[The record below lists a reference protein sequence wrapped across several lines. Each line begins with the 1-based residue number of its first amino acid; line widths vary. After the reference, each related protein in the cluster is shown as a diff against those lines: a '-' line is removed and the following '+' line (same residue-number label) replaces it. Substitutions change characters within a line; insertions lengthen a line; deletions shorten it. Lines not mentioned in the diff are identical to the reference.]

1 MKKYSIR
8 ELYEYDHSMIDV
20 IEREDGIIQYPSGK
34 VFLDKYHCTL
44 EYISDKVNY
53 TLPFFV
59 PFTQYSSISE
69 IYDAYGKA
77 LEVYYR
83 LCYDKHPYSTIQM
96 YIFAHAID
104 VTYGTTKRFK
114 AIDRYTN
121 NGFEFNDF
129 KEFVDHEYY
138 ELEKYAIENIF
149 NCYENYSEELIQYI
163 SKLRDRKFNLQNLY
177 KTLSSNIDVLYQ
189 IDISP
194 LYLILNFNT
203 LDILDAPDYQDR
215 IVQRIKELGDYCSE
229 EYLFPD
235 EEFK

>member
-1 MKKYSIR
+1 M
-8 ELYEYDHSMIDV
+8 L
-20 IEREDGIIQYPSGK
+20 
-34 VFLDKYHCTL
+34 
-44 EYISDKVNY
+44 
-53 TLPFFV
+53 
-59 PFTQYSSISE
+59 
-69 IYDAYGKA
+69 
-77 LEVYYR
+77 
-83 LCYDKHPYSTIQM
+83 
-96 YIFAHAID
+96 
-104 VTYGTTKRFK
+104 